1 MVPLLRMLEL
11 KNLSLSDAEA
21 GGFHRLA
28 EAAKRCLRCAERTAC
43 IRWLKW
49 RGRYGHAPQCPN
61 TLYMEEL
68 RQSRRPD

>member
-1 MVPLLRMLEL
+1 MVPLLGMLEF

-28 EAAKRCLRCAERTAC
+28 EAAKRCLRCTERTAC

-49 RGRYGHAPQCPN
+49 RGRYGPAPECLN
-61 TLYMEEL
+61 ALYIEEL
-68 RQSRRPD
+68 KESRRPD